1 MSVIKPVKDKSL
13 RGAATGDAMQKKI
26 FANNLKRIVGNRSQR
41 DVADR
46 LGVSYQT
53 FNNWYQG
60 KSVPRIG
67 VAQKIADT
75 LRVPLADLIM
85 PQPEVIVLEGKEEGE
100 DIKEAY
106 NAADDV
112 TKEMV
117 RRILKLD
124 DPE

>member
-1 MSVIKPVKDKSL
+1 MSIYRTGKDKPL
-13 RGAATGDAMQKKI
+13 RGVAQSDVMQKKI
-26 FANNLKRIVGNRSQR
+26 FSNNLKRIVGSRSQR

-85 PQPEVIVLEGKEEGE
+85 PQPEVIVLDGKEEGE
-100 DIKEAY
+100 DIKRAY
-106 NAADDV
+106 LEADDV

-117 RRILKLD
+117 RRILKID
-124 DPE
+124 E